1 MYFLFTIWYVIDTL
15 DHSILRFFQDN
26 WSFFTIFMIICALTS
41 IALLIVIGIYTI
53 KACKKNYKFEIEE
66 LVLLLVAI
74 CVNLTFMMIFK
85 TYVFKMNIDGYNQV
99 LNEDISKD
107 ILNTFKVHK
116 LNTIVK
122 YILFIVEGIVT
133 LFCSIKALISNKN
146 N

>member
-1 MYFLFTIWYVIDTL
+1 
-15 DHSILRFFQDN
+15 
-26 WSFFTIFMIICALTS
+26 MIICALTS

-133 LFCSIKALISNKN
+133 LFYSIKALISNKN

>member
-1 MYFLFTIWYVIDTL
+1 
-15 DHSILRFFQDN
+15 
-26 WSFFTIFMIICALTS
+26 MIICASAS

-53 KACKKNYKFEIEE
+53 NACKKNYKFEIEE

-116 LNTIVK
+116 LNTIVN
-122 YILFIVEGIVT
+122 YIVFIVEGIVT

>member
-1 MYFLFTIWYVIDTL
+1 MFLTIWYVIDTL

-26 WSFFTIFMIICALTS
+26 WSIFTIFMIICALIS

>member
-1 MYFLFTIWYVIDTL
+1 
-15 DHSILRFFQDN
+15 
-26 WSFFTIFMIICALTS
+26 MIICASAL

-85 TYVFKMNIDGYNQV
+85 TCVFKMNIDGYNQV

-122 YILFIVEGIVT
+122 LYYL
-133 LFCSIKALISNKN
+133 L
-146 N
+146 

>member
-1 MYFLFTIWYVIDTL
+1 
-15 DHSILRFFQDN
+15 
-26 WSFFTIFMIICALTS
+26 MIICALTS

-53 KACKKNYKFEIEE
+53 KVCKKNYKFEIEE

-116 LNTIVK
+116 LNTIVN
-122 YILFIVEGIVT
+122 YILFIFEEIVT

>member
-1 MYFLFTIWYVIDTL
+1 
-15 DHSILRFFQDN
+15 
-26 WSFFTIFMIICALTS
+26 MIICALTS

>member
-1 MYFLFTIWYVIDTL
+1 
-15 DHSILRFFQDN
+15 
-26 WSFFTIFMIICALTS
+26 MIICALTS
-41 IALLIVIGIYTI
+41 IVLLIVIGIYTI
-53 KACKKNYKFEIEE
+53 KVCKKNYKFEIEE

-116 LNTIVK
+116 LNTIVN
-122 YILFIVEGIVT
+122 YILFIFEEIVT